1 MPEVVSLT
9 QEEALNVL
17 EDANF
22 DTSNVEIKEDVS
34 DKFDEGLVIS
44 ANYDEGEII
53 PGDADIVLT
62 ISKGPSFLV
71 EDYTSRSLSEVQAE
85 LQAKVSL

>member
-1 MPEVVSLT
+1 M
-9 QEEALNVL
+9 
-17 EDANF
+17 
-22 DTSNVEIKEDVS
+22 S

-62 ISKGPSFLV
+62 ISKGQVF
-71 EDYTSRSLSEVQAE
+71 
-85 LQAKVSL
+85 